1 MKQLLVL
8 FMLCFLAIA
17 GHAQINRDL
26 WFKGVVE
33 LEEGSLIEGNLSYY
47 SDFKNAILQIRTGD
61 KTLSFDAN
69 QIVSFRFFDD
79 QLGITRRFY
88 SLPYSPRDGRHQVML
103 FFEALL
109 EGGHVSALSKIEF
122 RVESRQVQSPY
133 MYRGYFIPSWYNRG
147 NTRSYTVEVPYET
160 IFLVSPETDI
170 KPYSMPTSLA
180 SREVRFRKPD
190 SEVLMELVRD
200 RRAQIDSFIE
210 KQKLDLRRRTDL
222 LQVIQY
228 YNQLKDQNP

>member
-33 LEEGSLIEGNLSYY
+33 LEEGGLIEGNLSYY
-47 SDFKNAILQIRTGD
+47 SDFKNAILQIRTGG

-79 QLGITRRFY
+79 QLGVTRRFY
-88 SLPYSPRDGRHQVML
+88 SLPYSPKDGRHQVML

-122 RVESRQVQSPY
+122 RVESRQVQNPY

-160 IFLVSPETDI
+160 IFLVSPDTDI

-180 SREVRFRKPD
+180 HREVRFRKPD

-210 KQKLDLRRRTDL
+210 KQKLDLRRRNDL

-228 YNQLKDQNP
+228 YNQLKDRNP